1 MFPFNLISLIPGLF
15 NTVNG
20 ITNAIA
26 NERIAVVNAKTDQER
41 IAAQERVNS
50 LQAQRDV
57 LVEDA
62 KHSKL
67 DTIMRFLIAVGPA
80 AFLTKIFLWDK
91 VIGSFASDN
100 VWKTDPLDVN
110 LWGVITAVIGFYFLY
125 SGAIGVTKI
134 IKS

>member
-26 NERIAVVNAKTDQER
+26 NERLALINAKTDQER
-41 IAAQERVNS
+41 IAAQERLNT
-50 LQAQRDV
+50 LQTQRDV

-62 KHSKL
+62 KHSQL
-67 DTIMRFLIAVGPA
+67 DVGMRFFIALGPA
-80 AFLTKIFLWDK
+80 LYLNKIFIWDK
-91 VIGSFASDN
+91 VLGWGS
-100 VWKTDPLDVN
+100 TDPLN
-110 LWGVITAVIGFYFLY
+110 ESQQWTVITAVIGFYFLY
-125 SGAIGVTKI
+125 SGAIGVAKI

>member
-1 MFPFNLISLIPGLF
+1 MFSLLGLIPGLF

-26 NERIAVVNAKTDQER
+26 NERLAVISAKTDQER
-41 IAAQERVNS
+41 IAAQERLNT

-67 DTIMRFLIAVGPA
+67 DVIMRFAIAVGPA

-91 VIGSFASDN
+91 VIGSFTSDN
-100 VWKTDPLDVN
+100 IWKTDPLDSN
-110 LWGVITAVIGFYFLY
+110 LWGVITAVVGFYFLY
-125 SGAIGVTKI
+125 SGAVGVAKI
-134 IKS
+134 IKA